1 MQEDSF
7 ISSTGPDQFSETAIY
22 SGSDSEPH
30 GPPTPSQDRPPQ
42 SAPLESE
49 PPPTPLEQ
57 ENHVDDSPSEV
68 RSSASSESDVD
79 MLSPAREPA
88 EDERLAGFQ
97 ENTEP
102 AQVSKEAET
111 TAHQG
116 KGRSASTLSRKLSS
130 DSLSVSLSA
139 DAQTSFSLPHHV
151 ISTRLSQSCLLSDAF
166 FSDPNIRQK
175 IKEVNK

>member
-22 SGSDSEPH
+22 SGSDSEAH
-30 GPPTPSQDRPPQ
+30 CPPTPSQDRPPQ
-42 SAPLESE
+42 SAPSESE

-57 ENHVDDSPSEV
+57 ENHVDDPPSEV

-79 MLSPAREPA
+79 MLSPAREA
-88 EDERLAGFQ
+88 VEDERLAGFQ

-130 DSLSVSLSA
+130 DSLSVSISA
-139 DAQTSFSLPHHV
+139 DTQTSSSLPSCDFSPSLTVLSV
-151 ISTRLSQSCLLSDAF
+151 IRGVF
-166 FSDPNIRQK
+166 F
-175 IKEVNK
+175 